1 MARSRNRRTRKTQKQ
16 DNHAHTAQLEQH
28 LKRKGPAPGDPTAP
42 NPERMEAARKAD
54 EHVIPILE
62 RTHTGNPTGRVT
74 WRVEPTILRLHRQKV
89 LTEHEY
95 GAAWKF
101 MQICEVYA
109 SKGNPKTAQ
118 LVLKVDMSG
127 RPMGQQERAVE
138 ARKAITTATRSVH
151 RYIRPMVFYL
161 SGQCGDSPSL
171 ADYMAYAYPHT
182 QAAGERS
189 RRQTGQD
196 YLKLCCAMLAEHFGL
211 TQHSYS
217 HIAAQVDRIADE
229 VYRIEAV
236 GDLKKIA

>member
-1 MARSRNRRTRKTQKQ
+1 MAKTRRRTRKTQKQ

-54 EHVIPILE
+54 EQVIPILE

-74 WRVEPTILRLHRQKV
+74 WRVEPTILRFHRQKV
-89 LTEHEY
+89 LNDHEY
-95 GAAWKF
+95 GGAWRF
-101 MQICEVYA
+101 MQLCEIYA

-138 ARKAITTATRSVH
+138 ARAEITNAMRSVH
-151 RYIRPMVFYL
+151 RFIRPMTFFL
-161 SGQCGDSPSL
+161 GGQCGDSGSL
-171 ADYMAYAYPHT
+171 SDFMAHAYPHT
-182 QAAGERS
+182 REMGERS
-189 RRQTGQD
+189 RRQQGQM
-196 YLKLCCAMLAEHFGL
+196 YLQLCCGMLAEHFGMTEHRYKHL
-211 TQHSYS
+211 
-217 HIAAQVDRIADE
+217 VERVNKVADE